1 MNAFTLAPTA
11 FPSLPTGTEN
21 PFLDMWPK
29 IGGLYQEALEGNA
42 QDLYLSSAR
51 IIQEHTM
58 RAIVSAA
65 QSCAEALAQN
75 AANIQQQSLS
85 RLADTNQKA
94 VGMMGSA
101 WFDAMTATMKP
112 GR

>member
-1 MNAFTLAPTA
+1 MNVSALPPIA
-11 FPSLPTGTEN
+11 FPSLPAGIQN

-29 IGGLYQEALEGNA
+29 VGDLYKDAMQGSA

-58 RAIVSAA
+58 RALMTAA

-75 AANIQQQSLS
+75 AANIQQQSLA

-94 VGMMGSA
+94 AGMMGSA
-101 WFDAMTATMKP
+101 WFDAMTSAMTP
-112 GR
+112 AR